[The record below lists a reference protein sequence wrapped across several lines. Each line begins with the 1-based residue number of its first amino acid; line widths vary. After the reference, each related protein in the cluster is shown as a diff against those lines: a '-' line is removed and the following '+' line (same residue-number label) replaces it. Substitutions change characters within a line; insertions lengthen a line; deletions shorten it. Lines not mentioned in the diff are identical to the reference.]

1 MLFLLLML
9 FSLLCYWCYSFRRF
23 CLTAAAILM
32 ILLTRVGI
40 VVATAKLLL
49 LQLLSF
55 PLIVILLLFAAIIV
69 STAKILLR
77 QLL

>member
-1 MLFLLLML
+1 
-9 FSLLCYWCYSFRRF
+9 
-23 CLTAAAILM
+23 M

-69 STAKILLR
+69 STAKMLLR

>member
-1 MLFLLLML
+1 
-9 FSLLCYWCYSFRRF
+9 
-23 CLTAAAILM
+23 M

-49 LQLLSF
+49 LQLF
-55 PLIVILLLFAAIIV
+55 FLIVNLLLFAAIIV
-69 STAKILLR
+69 STAKMLLR

>member
-1 MLFLLLML
+1 MLFLFLML
-9 FSLLCYWCYSFRRF
+9 FLLLCYWCYSFRRF

-40 VVATAKLLL
+40 VATAKLLL

-55 PLIVILLLFAAIIV
+55 LLIVNLLLFAAIIV
-69 STAKILLR
+69 STAKMLLR

>member
-1 MLFLLLML
+1 
-9 FSLLCYWCYSFRRF
+9 
-23 CLTAAAILM
+23 M

-55 PLIVILLLFAAIIV
+55 LLIVNLLLFAAIIV
-69 STAKILLR
+69 STAKMLLR

>member
-1 MLFLLLML
+1 MLFL
-9 FSLLCYWCYSFRRF
+9 LLCYWCYSFRRF
-23 CLTAAAILM
+23 CLTAAAAILM

-40 VVATAKLLL
+40 VVARAKLLL

-69 STAKILLR
+69 STAKMLLR